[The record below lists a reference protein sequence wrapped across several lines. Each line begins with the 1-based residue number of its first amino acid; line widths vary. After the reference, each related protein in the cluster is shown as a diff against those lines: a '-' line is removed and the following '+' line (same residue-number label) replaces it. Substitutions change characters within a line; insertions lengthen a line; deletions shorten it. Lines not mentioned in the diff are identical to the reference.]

1 MTVITT
7 ITIPR
12 ITAMICCS
20 FILFMFVFFGCN
32 EYGKIIVDAVHKGWR
47 NGAIT
52 WKEVAKG
59 GGRW

>member
-32 EYGKIIVDAVHKGWR
+32 EYGKAIAAAVHNGWQ
-47 NGAIT
+47 NEAIT
-52 WKEVAKG
+52 WKEVAKRG
-59 GGRW
+59 G